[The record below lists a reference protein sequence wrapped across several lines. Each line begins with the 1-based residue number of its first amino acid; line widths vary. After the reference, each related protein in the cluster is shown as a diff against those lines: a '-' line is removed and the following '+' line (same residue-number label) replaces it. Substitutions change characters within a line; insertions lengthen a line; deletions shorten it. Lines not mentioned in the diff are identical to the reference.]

1 VARRAAARRS
11 SRSAVAHAERFV
23 CRAYEIAGQPPWRAE
38 HSLQVGDVLA
48 ELGCSDVVVTAGVL
62 HDVVEDTAV
71 TREDVAEEF
80 GEPVADLVAELTED
94 PSIAGYRERK
104 RAASIRTAGWTSSHA
119 DLRRGQARAHEDVRR
134 TR

>member
-1 VARRAAARRS
+1 
-11 SRSAVAHAERFV
+11 
-23 CRAYEIAGQPPWRAE
+23 
-38 HSLQVGDVLA
+38 LLA

-104 RAASIRTAGWTSSHA
+104 RSLRASVQRAGRAAMLIFAADNLARMRTFDEHGEVLEPASSSTTPA
-119 DLRRGQARAHEDVRR
+119 LARAPDGNRHPVPASRRAGVASEDAWRVP
-134 TR
+134 